1 MAKACSSFKTGGKNF
16 YEIVIFLL
24 PVYRLMHALAL
35 KKVHFLKSHF
45 LPPIQKRYFLIYR
58 HHRRRDRACPTT
70 G

>member
-1 MAKACSSFKTGGKNF
+1 MAKACNSFKQEENNF
-16 YEIVIFLL
+16 YEIVNFSK
-24 PVYRLMHALAL
+24 PVYRLMHSCAL
-35 KKVHFLKSHF
+35 KKVHFLKNHF